1 MVPSVISHYE
11 ILEKLGEGGMGVV
24 YKARDTKLDR
34 IVALKFLPARLLSST
49 DEVARFEQE
58 AKAISAL
65 ADPHIATIHDID
77 EADGQRF
84 LVLEYLPGGTL
95 KEKLKG
101 LRVEG
106 TELPITD
113 VVSYGLQI
121 AEGLSH
127 AHRRGIIHRDI
138 KTDNIMLT
146 EGGHLKITDFGLAKL
161 KGGVELTRAGSTVG
175 TASYMSPEQVQSLT
189 VDQRS
194 DIFSFGV
201 VLYELLTGRLP
212 FRGEHDA
219 SLAYS
224 VVHEEPPAPH
234 TLRPGTPPA
243 LEQIVLR
250 CLEKETQKRYQ
261 TADDIAYA
269 LRHLGEMKESPKEA
283 PASHVRRTW
292 ILVPV
297 SVLLAV
303 VLLYLFPPWKSSHT
317 ERKSVA
323 VLPFKNMSEDKE
335 NEYFSDGITEDI
347 IAQLSKI
354 EDLRV
359 PSRASVMRYKTS
371 DRTPQQ
377 IARELNVGTI
387 LEGSVRRSGNRVRIV
402 AELIDARNDE
412 RLWTETYDKELTEI
426 FAIQS
431 AVAREIASAL
441 KARLSPE
448 ESRRLDVKP
457 TENVEAYT
465 DYLKGRE
472 FYYRY
477 HRADN
482 DTATE
487 LFKKAIALDGHFAL
501 ALAGLGDS
509 YAQRAG
515 KFGYPEAWV
524 DSSIAIS
531 QQAIALDPALGE
543 AYKALSLGYEF
554 KGWLQ
559 KTGDVLQKAYAL
571 NPKYVPTLGNMGFN
585 YLMRGKPDEALPW
598 LLKAIALDPA
608 FVFQYFGV
616 GDAYTHL
623 GEYPTA
629 EQWLDRAIALQPD
642 LIYAH
647 SKICD
652 LAIIRG
658 DYRKAEEHAR
668 RILAIDPEDGVGL
681 NYAGDVALF
690 QGHLEEGRKLY
701 ERAVGRQG
709 MTEETPRRN
718 STRLGFILL
727 KLGEAKLARAMLDR
741 SIRDDEDA
749 LSRGNEWYAI
759 PLDIACVHAVRGETQ
774 EAIRWLQKAQDAG
787 WTESAIAMKDPLM
800 EGLRKNP
807 NFLEVLAK
815 ADRRVEE
822 MRNRVRESQN
832 TVAEPS
838 NR

>member
-1 MVPSVISHYE
+1 LVPSTISHYT

-24 YKARDTKLDR
+24 YKAHDTKLDR
-34 IVALKFLPARLLSST
+34 IVALKFLPGPLLSSP

-77 EADGQRF
+77 EGDGQRF

-95 KEKLKG
+95 KEKLKRLNASG
-101 LRVEG
+101 S
-106 TELPITD
+106 ELPISD

-121 AEGLSH
+121 TEGLSH

-146 EGGHLKITDFGLAKL
+146 EGGYLKITDFGLAKL
-161 KGGVELTRAGSTVG
+161 KGGVDLTRAGSTIG
-175 TASYMSPEQVQSLT
+175 TASYMSPEQVQNQT

-201 VLYELLTGRLP
+201 VLFELLTGRLP
-212 FRGEHDA
+212 FRGEHEA

-224 VVHEEPPAPH
+224 IVHEEPPAPH
-234 TLRPGTPPA
+234 SLRAGTPAA
-243 LEQIVLR
+243 LEHVVLR

-261 TADDIAYA
+261 TADDIASA
-269 LRHLGEMKESPKEA
+269 LRHIGETKESPKKA
-283 PASHVRRTW
+283 PGRRVRRTW
-292 ILVPV
+292 ILFPV
-297 SVLLAV
+297 AVLLVA
-303 VLLYLFPPWKSSHT
+303 VLLYIFPPWKSSRSG
-317 ERKSVA
+317 RKSVA

-359 PSRASVMRYKTS
+359 PSRASIMRYKNS
-371 DRTPQQ
+371 DRMPEQ
-377 IARELNVGTI
+377 IAGDLNVGTI

-457 TENVEAYT
+457 TENVEAYAY
-465 DYLKGRE
+465 YLKGRE

-482 DTATE
+482 DAAIE
-487 LFKKAIALDGHFAL
+487 LFKKAVALDGHFAV
-501 ALAGLGDS
+501 ALAGLGDA
-509 YAQRAG
+509 YAQRSG
-515 KFGYPEAWV
+515 KFGYPEAWL
-524 DSSIAIS
+524 DSSIVVC
-531 QQAIALDPALGE
+531 QQAIAFEPALGE
-543 AYKALSLGYEF
+543 AYKALSLSYDF

-559 KTGDVLQKAYAL
+559 KSGDVLQKAYGL
-571 NPKYVPTLGNMGFN
+571 NPKYVPTLGNLGFN
-585 YLMRGKPDEALPW
+585 LLQRGKPDEALPW
-598 LLKAIALDPA
+598 LLKAIAMDPA

-616 GDAYTHL
+616 GDAYIRL
-623 GEYPTA
+623 GDYPTA
-629 EQWLDRAIALQPD
+629 EQWLDRAIVLQPD
-642 LIYAH
+642 LAYTHA
-647 SKICD
+647 KICE
-652 LAIIRG
+652 LALIRG
-658 DYRKAEEHAR
+658 EYRTAEEHAR
-668 RILAIDPEDGVGL
+668 KILAIDSEDVVGL

-690 QGHLEEGRKLY
+690 QGHLEEARNFY
-701 ERAVGRQG
+701 QRCVGRQG
-709 MTEETPRRN
+709 MAEYAPRRN

-727 KLGEAKLARAMLDR
+727 KVGDAMGARAMLDH
-741 SIRDDEDA
+741 SMQEDQKA
-749 LSRGNEWYAI
+749 LAGGNEWFAI
-759 PLDIACVHAVRGETQ
+759 PFDIACVHAVRGET
-774 EAIRWLQKAQDAG
+774 EDAILWLQKALDAG
-787 WTESAIAMKDPLM
+787 WTDSVIAMKDPLM

-807 NFLEVLAK
+807 EFLGVLAQ
-815 ADRRVEE
+815 ADRKVEA
-822 MRNRVRESQN
+822 MRNRVLENQKSGAGH
-832 TVAEPS
+832 AE
-838 NR
+838 